1 MTGIS
6 PDQKKTHQT
15 KMKYSQSKQK
25 NGWYQ
30 NPYNQNPYNHNP
42 YSLESQ
48 RTQLKSLQRVS
59 KSQPHQTKKNLTRPK

>member
-15 KMKYSQSKQK
+15 KMKYSQSKQT
-25 NGWYQ
+25 NGWY
-30 NPYNQNPYNHNP
+30 QNPYNHNP